1 MGRIPAPQ
9 ISDPQAL
16 RSVRALA
23 ERAFS
28 RTSGAPL
35 IVGNRVRVL
44 EDADGNY
51 PVWLQAL
58 RGARRWIS
66 LENYIFEEDDV
77 GVAFAEV
84 LRERAQAGVR
94 VHLIR
99 DWMGTRTGSSRGFW
113 RKLAHSGV
121 EVRCFNPPRLDS
133 PFGWI
138 SRDHR
143 KSIVVDGEVAFVTG
157 LCISQ
162 RWKGD
167 PSRGVPPW
175 RDTGVEIIGP
185 AVADVTSAFAQVWET
200 MGPPLFTGSESSPSV
215 SGTLEMAPESSGSV
229 SGTLASN
236 WVCATPG
243 STHVPGSTPGD
254 AGTSRGRGHERGSV
268 EDEGAGGVA
277 LRIVAGAPSTAGLF
291 RMDQLIAAIARRSL
305 WLTDAYFVGVSP
317 YVQALRAAARD
328 GVDVRLLI
336 PRSTDL
342 PFLRPL
348 SRGGFR
354 PLLEA
359 GVRIFEWN
367 GSMLHAKTAV
377 VDGRWSRIG
386 SSNLNVASFLSNYE
400 LDVAI
405 DDEGVARTM
414 EGMYER
420 DLANATEI
428 LLSRDRV
435 VRVRQAPSARAGAG
449 GVTRDRHGRQRR
461 RRAFGGSGRKGSA
474 AAAGAIR
481 VANSV
486 GAAMTNHRMLGPA
499 EGRLLTTS
507 GVLMAAVA
515 ALAMVWPRVIALPL
529 ALIGLWQGIALVWRG
544 FHVRRQPRT
553 SQANPA
559 AKVTGAPTT
568 PTTPSTPAD

>member
-1 MGRIPAPQ
+1 
-9 ISDPQAL
+9 
-16 RSVRALA
+16 
-23 ERAFS
+23 
-28 RTSGAPL
+28 
-35 IVGNRVRVL
+35 
-44 EDADGNY
+44 
-51 PVWLQAL
+51 
-58 RGARRWIS
+58 
-66 LENYIFEEDDV
+66 
-77 GVAFAEV
+77 
-84 LRERAQAGVR
+84 
-94 VHLIR
+94 
-99 DWMGTRTGSSRGFW
+99 
-113 RKLAHSGV
+113 
-121 EVRCFNPPRLDS
+121 
-133 PFGWI
+133 
-138 SRDHR
+138 
-143 KSIVVDGEVAFVTG
+143 
-157 LCISQ
+157 
-162 RWKGD
+162 
-167 PSRGVPPW
+167 
-175 RDTGVEIIGP
+175 
-185 AVADVTSAFAQVWET
+185 
-200 MGPPLFTGSESSPSV
+200 
-215 SGTLEMAPESSGSV
+215 
-229 SGTLASN
+229 
-236 WVCATPG
+236 
-243 STHVPGSTPGD
+243 
-254 AGTSRGRGHERGSV
+254 
-268 EDEGAGGVA
+268 
-277 LRIVAGAPSTAGLF
+277 
-291 RMDQLIAAIARRSL
+291 MDQLVAAIARRSL

-414 EGMYER
+414 EQMYER
-420 DLANATEI
+420 DLGNATEI

-435 VRVRQAPSARAGAG
+435 VRARPSPSARGGAAGAG
-449 GVTRDRHGRQRR
+449 RDRHGRQRR
-461 RRAFGGSGRKGSA
+461 RRGFGGSGSGSGRKGSA

-515 ALAMVWPRVIALPL
+515 AVAVVFPRVIAFPL
-529 ALIGLWQGIALVWRG
+529 AAIGLWQGLALVWRG

-553 SQANPA
+553 SPVDPA
-559 AKVTGAPTT
+559 IKVTAA
-568 PTTPSTPAD
+568 PSTPPD

>member
-1 MGRIPAPQ
+1 MPPPQ

-35 IVGNRVRVL
+35 IEGNRVRVL

-51 PVWLQAL
+51 PVWLEAL
-58 RGARRWIS
+58 RTARGWIC
-66 LENYIFEEDDV
+66 LENYIIEEDEV
-77 GVAFAEV
+77 GSAFAEV
-84 LRERAQAGVR
+84 LRDRAQAGVK

-113 RKLAHSGV
+113 RRLAHSGV
-121 EVRCFNPPRLDS
+121 EIRCFNPPRFDS

-143 KSIVVDGEVAFVTG
+143 KSIVVDGEIAFVTG

-162 RWKGD
+162 RWRGD

-175 RDTGVEIIGP
+175 RDTGVEIVGP

-200 MGPPLFTGSESSPSV
+200 MGPALGPPPGPPLGPPLLDGRDGTGSAA
-215 SGTLEMAPESSGSV
+215 SGPPEGE
-229 SGTLASN
+229 A
-236 WVCATPG
+236 A
-243 STHVPGSTPGD
+243 
-254 AGTSRGRGHERGSV
+254 
-268 EDEGAGGVA
+268 AGGVA

-291 RMDQLIAAIARRSL
+291 RMDQLVAAIARRSL

-405 DDEGVARTM
+405 DDEGVARSM

-420 DLANATEI
+420 DLSNATEI

-435 VRVRQAPSARAGAG
+435 VRVTSSPSARGAQGAAG
-449 GVTRDRHGRQRR
+449 RDRRGRPRR
-461 RRAFGGSGRKGSA
+461 RRGFGGSGSGRKGSA

-515 ALAMVWPRVIALPL
+515 ALAMVWPRIIALPL
-529 ALIGLWQGIALVWRG
+529 AVIGLWQGIALVWRG

-553 SQANPA
+553 SQLSSAVD
-559 AKVTGAPTT
+559 VTGAPTA
-568 PTTPSTPAD
+568 PSRPSTTATTATSARPAD